1 MALSLPLDRDLFS
14 CGDRSVGKQWG
25 LIDWFLYGAPY
36 SIEEFF
42 KWIYQN
48 HLLIIC
54 VKICNSSSILQ
65 FFHIPPNNVSD
76 RYLIKK
82 LIIRIY
88 NILHFFNT
96 LLLFFVV
103 LLRTCLTKFESIK
116 LNFFFITLLYAIAV
130 NMLFLEFTSKKG
142 FSFNYTFDAGQFK
155 SVPCRNWKLLLSIN

>member
-1 MALSLPLDRDLFS
+1 MSRNLIALSLPLDRDSFS

-36 SIEEFF
+36 SIEGFF

-54 VKICNSSSILQ
+54 VKICNSSNILQ

-76 RYLIKK
+76 RYLMEKTS
-82 LIIRIY
+82 IY
-88 NILHFFNT
+88 NSLHFFNT
-96 LLLFFVV
+96 LLVFFVI

-116 LNFFFITLLYAIAV
+116 LKCYFTSLLYAIEV
-130 NMLFLEFTSKKG
+130 NILFLEFSSKKG
-142 FSFNYTFDAGQFK
+142 FSFNYTFDAG
-155 SVPCRNWKLLLSIN
+155 